1 MWIGL
6 LIVLFAVA
14 LAFANGANDTREYH
28 TCDMR
33 ESLRYRPAD
42 EAGQFARHR
51 VHRSGMGHHP
61 SGGGIDR
68 GIELDH
74 AQPIGLPDALGSIN
88 LRQLAV
94 KQRYFLEFL
103 FQIGKLLSG

>member
-1 MWIGL
+1 ML
-6 LIVLFAVA
+6 PRRTMRMVR
-14 LAFANGANDTREYH
+14 NEYFQGRGPYG
-28 TCDMR
+28 TKGGC
-33 ESLRYRPAD
+33 
-42 EAGQFARHR
+42 HR

-74 AQPIGLPDALGSIN
+74 TQPIGLPDALGSIN

-94 KQRYFLEFL
+94 KQRDFLEFL